1 MQKRGGLG
9 RGEVAFCFPTWY
21 RFFVSGSLIPI
32 VISQGFHET
41 KDFSVNSVIRS
52 LHRAELYRSAP
63 TRWNRQGGR
72 GSRARRTNENY
83 V

>member
-1 MQKRGGLG
+1 
-9 RGEVAFCFPTWY
+9 
-21 RFFVSGSLIPI
+21 